1 MTDKPITVEDYKE
14 HSKEFFDKYFY
25 VAGELGEGARAED
38 ILKIMES
45 LAGLV
50 MKKRAEKKKVS
61 LGFNKDKEEDE

>member
-1 MTDKPITVEDYKE
+1 MTDKPITVEEYKE
-14 HSKEFFDKYFY
+14 VGEDFWPKFDY
-25 VAGELGEGARAED
+25 VAQNIGEGAKPED
-38 ILKIMES
+38 ILKVMES